1 MSDRP
6 SIDNVERAVEDEIGA
21 QPVDETALP
30 PMYRIDPTTKVPV
43 SKKHGLHFKNLLG
56 AAQKARKAHVDAWD
70 EALRYYN
77 HDQMMHRVGSDDNRS
92 GNRYFA
98 MRRNTQWSETE
109 NLVYSN
115 TAAILPAV
123 YAKNPQAEFT
133 TPNMSLSEY
142 SEQYRQQMQ
151 KVETL
156 VNTLAAKKH
165 APGLN
170 LKTHVHQAVIAAE
183 LCNLGWIEVGWVD
196 RENSN
201 EVVQQQLQ
209 QLSTELMEAKDQK
222 TIREVEGKLM
232 ALEES
237 VDVLSPAGPFVKYH
251 PPHCVIPDAGSRLP
265 DFSDAQRLFI
275 EEYYPTAYLNARYGE
290 KQEDGTVKSIYDP
303 THVLMQSDGAEDEI
317 RNFKLIKEDEAP
329 SAYGYSSKDELQ
341 KAHMTKCWR
350 VLDRVT
356 RRVYLYA
363 DNDWKYPIWV
373 ENDPWGLPGFF
384 NFVPLVFNRTPMGAY
399 ARSNV
404 TYYLDQQDALNVIHD
419 VFRRARLDIK
429 ENILYNEKLGREGVV
444 SWLTGSG
451 PNAVGVSLPEGAQ
464 LKDMILEKPNSLLK
478 AAPLFDVSRVLQSV
492 DRISGVSDVLR
503 GAQFKTNTTNKA
515 IENYNSTTAM
525 RLDAKIDAIE
535 DFVGEVL
542 YIVAFLC
549 MQFMPEQQVEMVAGK
564 DVAQGWKNY
573 KAEELRDM
581 FQCRVV
587 GGSTQKPTS
596 AAKKQQAL
604 EVARILGSMAQF
616 APAVVLETT
625 MTIFDEAFDEVT
637 LPDNAFDR
645 IKEEAA
651 KALDRGRSTG
661 GGGDNTGG
669 AQGAPAGSDA
679 IAEIAAIV
687 DQLPPQAKLA
697 LGQAIARGVPVTEA
711 LQEIISAVS
720 NNNPGEP
727 TQ

>member
-6 SIDNVERAVEDEIGA
+6 SVANVDRVIDEDIGA
-21 QPVDETALP
+21 EPTEEQAVA
-30 PMYRIDPTTKVPV
+30 PMYRIDPTSKVPV
-43 SKKHGLHFKNLLG
+43 SKKHGMHFKNLLS
-56 AAQKARKAHVDAWD
+56 AAQKARKSHVDAWD

-77 HDQMMHRVGSDDNRS
+77 HDQMQHRIGSDDNRS

-98 MRRNTQWSETE
+98 QRRNTQWSETE

-115 TAAILPAV
+115 TSAMLPAV

-133 TPNMSLSEY
+133 AQYMQLSAESDAY
-142 SEQYRQQMQ
+142 NKKMQ
-151 KVETL
+151 IVETL
-156 VNTLAAKKH
+156 VNALAAKKH
-165 APGLN
+165 APGIN
-170 LKTHVHQAVIAAE
+170 LKAHAYQAVLAAE
-183 LCNLGWIEVGWVD
+183 LCNLGWIEVGYVL
-196 RENSN
+196 REDSN
-201 EVVQQQLQ
+201 EVVQQQLMA
-209 QLSTELMEAKDQK
+209 LSQELMEAKDQK

-251 PPHCVIPDAGSRLP
+251 PPHCVIPDAGARMP

-290 KQEDGTVKSIYDP
+290 KAEDGTVKSIYDP
-303 THVLMQSDGAEDEI
+303 THVLMNEEGADDDV
-317 RNFKLIKEDEAP
+317 RNFKLIKEDSNPTE
-329 SAYGYSSKDELQ
+329 YGYSNKADLER
-341 KAHMTKCWR
+341 AHMTKCWR
-350 VLDRVT
+350 VLDKVT

-363 DNDWKYPIWV
+363 DNQWKFPIWV
-373 ENDPWGLPGFF
+373 ENDPYGLPGFF
-384 NFVPLVFNRTPMGAY
+384 NFAPLAFNRTPMGAY

-404 TYYLDQQDALNVIHD
+404 IYYLDQQDALNEIHD
-419 VFRRARLDIK
+419 EFRRARLDIK
-429 ENILYNEKLGREGVV
+429 ENILYHSKLGREAVV
-444 SWLTGSG
+444 SWIKGSG
-451 PNAVGVSLPEGAQ
+451 PNAEAVDVPEGMK
-464 LKDMILEKPNSLLK
+464 LSEMILEKPNSLLK

-515 IENYNSTTAM
+515 IENYNSSTAM
-525 RLDAKIDAIE
+525 RIDAKIDAIE
-535 DFVGEVL
+535 DFLGEVL
-542 YIVAFLC
+542 YMVAFLC
-549 MQFMPEQQVEMVAGK
+549 MQFMPQEQVEQLIGK
-564 DVAQGWKNY
+564 ENAAEWKNNT
-573 KAEELRDM
+573 AAELRDM

-596 AAKKQQAL
+596 ASKKQQAL

-625 MTIFDEAFDEVT
+625 MTIFDEAFDEVS

-669 AQGAPAGSDA
+669 AQPSSGGGG
-679 IAEIAAIV
+679 IEEVAAIV

-697 LGQAIARGVPVTEA
+697 LGQAIAKGVPVTEA
-711 LQEIISAVS
+711 LQEIISAVRG